1 MNNSFKQIN
10 PNVLDFI
17 GNELSE
23 IQHLNKI
30 NDKLQSL
37 CGIINFFENKN
48 EILNFKE
55 KFLQSEDRKKIA
67 NKSEFG
73 DYQTNSELTDNI
85 CKLLKSKKNNPNIV
99 FEPTFG
105 KGNFIISV
113 LNNFENIEKLYG
125 VEIYKPYV
133 WKTKLKILDYF
144 LKNPHRNKPEIKLF
158 HANFFDFDIKK
169 NIKFTETDKFLIIG
183 NPPWVTN
190 SELSG
195 IGSKNLPRKVNFKK
209 HKGLDALTGKGN
221 FDIAEYISNSLL
233 TLFSRSSGNFAFLVK
248 NIVIKNILYEQA
260 KVKHKIGEIE
270 KYKINAKKEFK
281 VSVNASLFFCN
292 LNTKPAFTCSEYDF
306 YTKEKLKTFGRTNNK
321 FVSNIETYQKHKNFD
336 GKCQYEWRQG
346 MKHDASK
353 IMELEQKNGYYVN
366 KFNDKIELEPD
377 LVYGILKSSD
387 LKGKTLNKTRKFTI
401 VTQKKIGQPTSYIK
415 DEYPKTY
422 NYLQN
427 NIEHFNKRKSS
438 IYKGKP
444 LFSIF
449 GIGDY
454 SFKPYKIAISG
465 LYKQLNFTLI
475 KPNENKPIMLDDTC
489 YFIGFDDLEE
499 AEIIWSLLQSENTK
513 TFLKSLIFS
522 DAKRSVTKDLL
533 MRIDFVQIMKS
544 FNQAK
549 DNKLNYIQLR
559 QRITPAEQTKLIL
572 FG

>member
-10 PNVLDFI
+10 PNVIDFI
-17 GNELSE
+17 GNELSG
-23 IQHLNKI
+23 IQQLNKI
-30 NDKLQSL
+30 NDKLQRS

-48 EILNFKE
+48 ELLNFKE
-55 KFLQSEDRKKIA
+55 KFLQSEDRKETA

-85 CKLLKSKKNNPNIV
+85 CKLLKSKKSNPNIV

-113 LNNFENIEKLYG
+113 LNSFENIEKLYG

-144 LKNPHRNKPEIKLF
+144 LKNPHQNKPEIRLF

-169 NIKFTETDKFLIIG
+169 NIKFTETDKLLIIG

-195 IGSKNLPRKVNFKK
+195 IGSENLPRKANFKK
-209 HKGLDALTGKGN
+209 HKGLDAITGKGN

-233 TLFSRSSGNFAFLVK
+233 TLFSRSTGNFAFLVK

-270 KYKINAKKEFK
+270 KYKINAKKEFN
-281 VSVNASLFFCN
+281 VAVNASLFFCN
-292 LNTKPAFTCSEYDF
+292 LKTKPVLNCSEYDF
-306 YTKEKLKTFGRTNNK
+306 YTKEKLKTFGWTNDK
-321 FVSNIETYQKHKNFD
+321 FVSNIKTYQKHKNFD

-366 KFNDKIELEPD
+366 KFNDKIELEPG

-444 LFSIF
+444 QFSIF

-499 AEIIWSLLQSENTK
+499 AEIIHSLLQNESTK
-513 TFLKSLIFS
+513 IFLKSLIFS

-559 QRITPAEQTKLIL
+559 KRITPIEQTKLIL

>member
-55 KFLQSEDRKKIA
+55 KFLQSEDRKEIA